1 MDGELSP
8 DLYARRVISEQQA
21 ANMLGVH
28 PATMRRHRQAGTGPK
43 AVILSARRVGYRVD
57 ALDAW
62 LREREMPAAA

>member
-28 PATMRRHRQAGTGPK
+28 PATMRRHRQVGTGPK
-43 AVILSARRVGYRVD
+43 TVILSTRRVGYRLN
-57 ALDAW
+57 AIETW
-62 LREREMPAAA
+62 LRE